1 MKKAYVRFYAELNDF
16 LPPSRKGQTS
26 GYAFDVSG
34 SVKDMIESMGVPHT
48 EVDLILANGEPV
60 DFAYLVQDG
69 DRISVYPT
77 FQSLDISP
85 VLRLR
90 PQPLREMRFIADGH
104 LGRLAAYLRML
115 GFDTLYRSD
124 SRDEELAKVSAA
136 ERRIL
141 LTRDRGLLM
150 RNIVTRGYCLRET
163 DPARQLVE
171 VLQCFDLIPLIA
183 PFQRC
188 IHCNT
193 LLRPV
198 AKESVVD
205 RLLPETK
212 QYYDEF
218 FLCPACDRIYWKGSH
233 YRRMRR
239 FIDSVTTAS

>member
-1 MKKAYVRFYAELNDF
+1 V
-16 LPPSRKGQTS
+16 
-26 GYAFDVSG
+26 VSG

-48 EVDLILANGEPV
+48 EVDLILVNGEPV
-60 DFAYLVQDG
+60 DFAYLVRDG

-90 PQPLREMRFIADGH
+90 PRPMRELRFVADAH

-115 GFDTLYRSD
+115 GFDALY
-124 SRDEELAKVSAA
+124 SRDYSDEQVAKVSAN

-141 LTRDRGLLM
+141 LTRDRGLLK

-163 DPARQLVE
+163 NPTRQLVE
-171 VLQCFDLIPLIA
+171 VLQRFDLLPSIA
-183 PFQRC
+183 PFRRC
-188 IHCNT
+188 IHCNA

-198 AKESVVD
+198 AKELVVD

-212 QYYDEF
+212 RYYDEF
-218 FLCPACDRIYWKGSH
+218 YLCPECNRVYWKGSH
-233 YRRMRR
+233 YRRMQH
-239 FIDSVTTAS
+239 FIDNVTKSA

>member
-1 MKKAYVRFYAELNDF
+1 MKRAYVRFYAQLNDF
-16 LPPSRKGQTS
+16 LPPSQKQKTAR
-26 GYAFDVSG
+26 YAFDVSG
-34 SVKDMIESMGVPHT
+34 SVKDIIESMGVPHT
-48 EVDLILANGEPV
+48 EVDLILANSEPV

-69 DRISVYPT
+69 DTISVYPT

-85 VLRLR
+85 LLRLR
-90 PQPLREMRFIADGH
+90 PEPLREIRFVADTH

-115 GFDTLYRSD
+115 GFDTLYRRD
-124 SRDEELAKVSAA
+124 CADEELARVSAA
-136 ERRIL
+136 DRRIL

-171 VLQCFDLIPLIA
+171 VMQCFDVMPWVA
-183 PFQRC
+183 PFRRC
-188 IHCNT
+188 MHCNA

-205 RLLPETK
+205 RLLPET
-212 QYYDEF
+212 QRYYDEF

-233 YRRMRR
+233 YRRMQR
-239 FIDSVTTAS
+239 FIDRVTSAR